1 MDASL
6 RELVVLRSAGRCEYC
21 RISQRY
27 FTELFQIEHIV
38 ARQHRGPT
46 VESNLAL
53 ACARYNRHKGP
64 NLAGLDP
71 LTHELIRLFN
81 PRTDSWSDHF
91 QEDITGEILGTSAI
105 GRTTTYVLDMNS
117 PRRIQL
123 RSAIA
128 AIDEFRFSGL

>member
-6 RELVVLRSAGRCEYC
+6 REIVVLRSAGCCEYC

-38 ARQHRGPT
+38 ARQHRGQT

-53 ACARYNRHKGP
+53 ACARCNRYKGP

-71 LTHELIRLFN
+71 LTNELVRLFN
-81 PRTDSWSDHF
+81 PRTDIWTDHF
-91 QEDITGEILGTSAI
+91 QEDPSGAIRGTSAI
-105 GRTTTYVLDMNS
+105 GHATVYVSLHRNCGPNLRRTVFD
-117 PRRIQL
+117 
-123 RSAIA
+123 
-128 AIDEFRFSGL
+128 

>member
-6 RELVVLRSAGRCEYC
+6 RELIVLRSAGCCEYC

-53 ACARYNRHKGP
+53 ACARCNRHKGP

-71 LTHELIRLFN
+71 LTNELARLFN
-81 PRTDSWSDHF
+81 PRTDIWTDHF
-91 QEDITGEILGTSAI
+91 QEDATGEILGTSTI
-105 GRTTTYVLDMNS
+105 GRTTVYVLDMNA
-117 PRRIQL
+117 PRRIEL
-123 RSAIA
+123 RSAITKL
-128 AIDEFRFSGL
+128 GYPKT